1 MLSRR
6 SFLSRVCAFGGSYA
20 LAGCG
25 GGGGS
30 SDSSAASKGVSVAAA
45 PTGSSAV
52 TVTQPPAAAAAP
64 VAASGAASEV
74 AVPDA
79 AASEPVEVPDDSAVK
94 AASGMFYGMNGHYD
108 YLYTP
113 SQTVAILQALGC
125 TSYRLTCF
133 DAKSLNALVNMAKA
147 FVGTGI
153 SLFVCIDESL
163 TDASGVVWTSEAA
176 AYNQGFQSGSTIAAA
191 LMPYGVTMYECGN
204 ELTRRSQTVIDSSS
218 AGNRVTDFNN
228 TNWPAMRGVMRGMM
242 DGVRSVQPGAK
253 CGINFCVADI
263 GASDALWDGTQP
275 DGTTGHPQLRWDIT
289 TWHNYEVYGDI
300 FNIGVN
306 GGGPNFDLPAYCK
319 KRYGVPFMITEWN
332 ANPEDSQAFR
342 ASYITERLTRF
353 YAARKTDNIESVMYY
368 VLDSGNTSWGIL
380 IDGKIVDPEYSAMRN
395 FILANPDT

>member
-6 SFLSRVCAFGGSYA
+6 SFLTRVCAVGGSYV

-25 GGGGS
+25 GGGGG
-30 SDSSAASKGVSVAAA
+30 SDGSAGSKGVSVAAS
-45 PTGSSAV
+45 PGGSSSVPVSPPVAV
-52 TVTQPPAAAAAP
+52 APAAVPA
-64 VAASGAASEV
+64 AASGAASEA
-74 AVPDA
+74 AVPEPASVATDSSVNA
-79 AASEPVEVPDDSAVK
+79 AT
-94 AASGMFYGMNGHYD
+94 GMFYGMNGHYD

-113 SQTVAILQALGC
+113 AQTVAILQGLGC
-125 TSYRLTCF
+125 TMYRLTCF
-133 DAKSLNALVNMAKA
+133 DTPSLNALVNMAKA

-153 SLFVCIDESL
+153 NLFVCIDESL
-163 TDASGVVWTSEAA
+163 TDASGAVWSSEAA

-204 ELTRRSQTVIDSSS
+204 ELTRRSQTIIDSSS

-228 TNWPAMRGVMRGMM
+228 TNWPVMRGVMRGMM
-242 DGVRSVQPGAK
+242 DGVRSVQPNAK

-319 KRYGVPFMITEWN
+319 KRYGVPFMISEWN

-342 ASYITERLTRF
+342 ASYITDRLTHF

-368 VLDSGNTSWGIL
+368 CLDSGNTSWGVL
-380 IDGKIVDPEYSAMRN
+380 IDGKIIDPEYSALRD
-395 FILANPDT
+395 FALANPDN